1 MSENFLRK
9 VPHRFYKQLSKS
21 CEKLPY
27 PTHILTVGEDTCEEY
42 EIPVECMQKVLNSV
56 NPVEPSIHYDI
67 EDEMLDMM
75 ERKTFKAKEFKI
87 IWHDNC
93 NVIVSPWF
101 AKSGSDD
108 MMCIN
113 HTHP

>member
-56 NPVEPSIHYDI
+56 NPVEPSIHYDN
-67 EDEMLDMM
+67 EDEMLDLM

-87 IWHDNC
+87 IWQI
-93 NVIVSPWF
+93 NVNYITYIWN
-101 AKSGSDD
+101 
-108 MMCIN
+108 I
-113 HTHP
+113 